1 MEGDDTVICLSDNED
16 DDENDVEYETDDND
30 DDDDEWNDEEVLKR
44 VLELSKLDTG
54 PHSSTHHSSQ
64 ANDDL
69 KKALEVSLQC
79 EPLIKSSEP
88 APIIHQL
95 SDDEDDDVFEDPVET
110 SDESPELLKSSQVD
124 KVPGDDGDTF
134 KDPSDVHVSK
144 VSPLLDSGHQ
154 KIGAVFADLANLE
167 KGAENSDEEITLDS
181 DNEDKLRP
189 KASSVNLTI
198 SESESEKEDG
208 ESVIF
213 ETSSQKN
220 ATQDIGTNAATID
233 LCEDSNSC
241 QYQAPDI
248 ERSKE
253 QRSPEAAAPEPC
265 ESGSG
270 DKTVNLSRLQSKLGG
285 NITVTSVP
293 SAAHSDQAEGP
304 SEEDPPVHDP
314 NPNSFPPHTAS
325 PTDPTIS
332 STIPDV
338 TPQVTH
344 EEISVKMKN
353 VFETNLQLHLS
364 GEQMEACAAIR
375 TKLFPHQRLALAWM
389 VRR

>member
-1 MEGDDTVICLSDNED
+1 MEGDDTVICLSDDEE
-16 DDENDVEYETDDND
+16 DDENNVAYDTDD

-88 APIIHQL
+88 APLIHQL

-110 SDESPELLKSSQVD
+110 SDESPELLKSSQVK
-124 KVPGDDGDTF
+124 KVSGDDVDIF
-134 KDPSDVHVSK
+134 KDPSDVAK

-167 KGAENSDEEITLDS
+167 KEAENPDEEITLDS

-208 ESVIF
+208 AFDDESVIF

-220 ATQDIGTNAATID
+220 TPQIIGTNAATID

-241 QYQAPDI
+241 QDQAPDI
-248 ERSKE
+248 DRGKE
-253 QRSPEAAAPEPC
+253 AAAAPEPY

-285 NITVTSVP
+285 NITVTTVP

-304 SEEDPPVHDP
+304 SKEDPPVHDP
-314 NPNSFPPHTAS
+314 NLSSFSSHTARPS
-325 PTDPTIS
+325 DPTIS

-353 VFETNLQLHLS
+353 VFETNLQVHLS

>member
-1 MEGDDTVICLSDNED
+1 MEGDDTVICLSDDEE
-16 DDENDVEYETDDND
+16 DDENNVAYDTDD

-88 APIIHQL
+88 APLIHQL

-110 SDESPELLKSSQVD
+110 SDESPELLKSSQVK
-124 KVPGDDGDTF
+124 KVSGDDVDIF
-134 KDPSDVHVSK
+134 KDPSDVAK
-144 VSPLLDSGHQ
+144 VSPPFDSGHQ

-167 KGAENSDEEITLDS
+167 KEAENPDEEITLDS

-208 ESVIF
+208 AFDDESVIF

-220 ATQDIGTNAATID
+220 TPQIIGTNAATID

-241 QYQAPDI
+241 QDQAPDI
-248 ERSKE
+248 DRGKE
-253 QRSPEAAAPEPC
+253 AAAAPEPY

-270 DKTVNLSRLQSKLGG
+270 DKTVDLSRLQSKLGG
-285 NITVTSVP
+285 HG
-293 SAAHSDQAEGP
+293 SAKATKIESSYLNEILLQMSPKGTWGP
-304 SEEDPPVHDP
+304 E
-314 NPNSFPPHTAS
+314 N
-325 PTDPTIS
+325 
-332 STIPDV
+332 
-338 TPQVTH
+338 
-344 EEISVKMKN
+344 MKIKN
-353 VFETNLQLHLS
+353 FCWGLFEFYIFLY
-364 GEQMEACAAIR
+364 
-375 TKLFPHQRLALAWM
+375 
-389 VRR
+389 

>member
-1 MEGDDTVICLSDNED
+1 MEGDDTVICLSDDEE
-16 DDENDVEYETDDND
+16 DDENNVAYDTDD

-88 APIIHQL
+88 APLIHQL

-110 SDESPELLKSSQVD
+110 SDESPELLKSSQVK
-124 KVPGDDGDTF
+124 KVSGDDVDIF
-134 KDPSDVHVSK
+134 KDPSPSDVAK

-167 KGAENSDEEITLDS
+167 KEAENPDEEITLDS

-208 ESVIF
+208 AFDDESVIF

-220 ATQDIGTNAATID
+220 ATQIIGTNAATID

-241 QYQAPDI
+241 QDQAPDI
-248 ERSKE
+248 DRGKE
-253 QRSPEAAAPEPC
+253 AAAAPEPY

-270 DKTVNLSRLQSKLGG
+270 DKTVDLSRLQSKLGG
-285 NITVTSVP
+285 NITVTTVP
-293 SAAHSDQAEGP
+293 CAHIDQAEGP
-304 SEEDPPVHDP
+304 SNEDPSVHDP
-314 NPNSFPPHTAS
+314 NPSSFSPHTARPS
-325 PTDPTIS
+325 DP
-332 STIPDV
+332 TIPDV

-353 VFETNLQLHLS
+353 VFETNLQVHLS

>member
-1 MEGDDTVICLSDNED
+1 MEGDDTVICLSDDEE
-16 DDENDVEYETDDND
+16 DDENNVAYDTD

-88 APIIHQL
+88 APLIHQL

-110 SDESPELLKSSQVD
+110 SDESPELLKSSQVK
-124 KVPGDDGDTF
+124 KVSGDDVDIF
-134 KDPSDVHVSK
+134 KDPSPSDVAK

-167 KGAENSDEEITLDS
+167 KEAENPDEEITLDS

-198 SESESEKEDG
+198 SESESDKEDG
-208 ESVIF
+208 AFDDESVIF

-220 ATQDIGTNAATID
+220 ATQIIGTNAATID

-241 QYQAPDI
+241 QDQAPDI
-248 ERSKE
+248 DRGKE
-253 QRSPEAAAPEPC
+253 AAAAPEPY

-270 DKTVNLSRLQSKLGG
+270 DKTVDLSRLQSKLGG
-285 NITVTSVP
+285 NITVTTVP
-293 SAAHSDQAEGP
+293 CAHIDQAEGP
-304 SEEDPPVHDP
+304 SKEDPTVHIHDP
-314 NPNSFPPHTAS
+314 NPSSFSPHTARPS
-325 PTDPTIS
+325 DP
-332 STIPDV
+332 TIPDV

-353 VFETNLQLHLS
+353 VFETNLQVHLS